1 MTTSPISRTETVQ
14 SLAQLIKIVADD
26 TLNQEKAYWYRGQH
40 NSQWGLLPSI
50 YRRGDNE
57 PNTGRFERSL
67 AHTFRS
73 RAGMRHG
80 HTPNFEDIPAW
91 ISLMQHYGL
100 PTRLLDWSRSPLIA
114 CYFAIERYLY
124 ESDVE
129 PIDACVWCLDPYT
142 LNTLQQRGEF
152 TVTIDSGKCR
162 DLIEG
167 AFYHDG
173 GVESEIIQAVM
184 ASETDI
190 RMFVQQGAFTIH
202 NTPTPLNELP
212 LNGSPLTKIVIAASS
227 VRTIANEIAV
237 CGFRKGDIYP
247 DLQNLAHDLSS
258 FRVAKMCSP

>member
-1 MTTSPISRTETVQ
+1 MTTSSAVETVTVK
-14 SLAQLIKIVADD
+14 SLGELIAVVAED
-26 TLNQEKAYWYRGQH
+26 TLGKNRAYWYRGQH
-40 NSQWGLLPSI
+40 DAQWALLPSI
-50 YRRGDNE
+50 YRQGGNRQQAGL
-57 PNTGRFERSL
+57 FERHL

-80 HTPNFEDIPAW
+80 HTPSFEDVPGW
-91 ISLMQHYGL
+91 ISLMQHYGV

-124 ESDVE
+124 EPSVKAV
-129 PIDACVWCLDPYT
+129 DACVWALDPYT
-142 LNTLQQRGEF
+142 LNALQQRGEF

-173 GVESEIIQAVM
+173 GVEDEVIQAVM
-184 ASETDI
+184 ASETDM

-202 NTPTPLNELP
+202 NTSTPLDALP
-212 LNGSPLTKIVIAASS
+212 LNGSPMKKIVVAAAGVHS
-227 VRTIANEIAV
+227 VANELAV

-247 DLQNLAHDLSS
+247 DLQNLARDLSS
-258 FRVAKMCSP
+258 FRIAKQSDA

>member
-1 MTTSPISRTETVQ
+1 MSPVERTVTVR
-14 SLAQLIKIVADD
+14 SLGELIKVIADE
-26 TLNQEKAYWYRGQH
+26 TLSQNQTFWYRGQH
-40 NSQWGLLPSI
+40 CSKWGLVPSI
-50 YRRGDNE
+50 YRQARSAQD
-57 PNTGRFERSL
+57 TRLFERHL

-80 HTPNFEDIPAW
+80 HTPSFEDIPGW
-91 ISLMQHYGL
+91 ISLMQHYGV

-129 PIDACVWCLDPYT
+129 PVDACVWALDPYT
-142 LNTLQQRGEF
+142 LNTLQQRGDF

-173 GVESEIIQAVM
+173 GVESAIIQAVM

-202 NTPTPLNELP
+202 NTPKPLNELP
-212 LNGSPLTKIVIAASS
+212 LNGSPLTKIILVAAN
-227 VRTIANEIAV
+227 VRTIANELAV

-247 DLQNLAHDLSS
+247 DLQNLARDLSS
-258 FRVAKMCSP
+258 FHIA